1 MEAFEIE
8 PSYDREDPFG
18 RGPRILWG
26 RVAVLAGLV
35 IFCFLLGRLT
45 ASKNSDAATVT
56 RLQTTVTNDQSK
68 IQSLQA
74 TVAELSAAPPPS
86 AVTQPTN
93 TATNPPVGQL
103 PSPSPVV
110 QPSPSPTAAS
120 AAGGTYTVQVGDTLS
135 SIEEKFYKTIGLP
148 YTQLIEQANGLTSA
162 IIRPGMK
169 LTIPPKSEVSTITTG
184 TATTAPPVVTPTT
197 PATVPTVRP
206 SPSSTKH

>member
-35 IFCFLLGRLT
+35 IFCFLIGRI
-45 ASKNSDAATVT
+45 SVGKSSDSSQVT
-56 RLQTTVTNDQSK
+56 RLQNQVTADNTK

-74 TVAELSAAPPPS
+74 TVAELSAQPPPS
-86 AVTQPTN
+86 AVTQPT
-93 TATNPPVGQL
+93 TTSTNAPVGQPP
-103 PSPSPVV
+103 PSPTP

-120 AAGGTYTVQVGDTLS
+120 PAGGTYTVQVGDTLS
-135 SIEEKFYKTIGLP
+135 TIESKFYHQIGLP
-148 YTQLIEQANGLTSA
+148 YTTLIEQANGLQSTT
-162 IIRPGMK
+162 IRPGMK
-169 LTIPPKSEVSTITTG
+169 LTIPPASEVNTVTVPSP
-184 TATTAPPVVTPTT
+184 TAPVITPTT
-197 PATVPTVRP
+197 PAATSPRP